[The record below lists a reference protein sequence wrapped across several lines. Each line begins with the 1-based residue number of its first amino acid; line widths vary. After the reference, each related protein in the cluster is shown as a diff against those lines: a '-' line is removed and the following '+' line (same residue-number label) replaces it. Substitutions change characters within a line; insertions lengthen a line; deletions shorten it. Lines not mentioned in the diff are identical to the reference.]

1 VTAGKAYGVDWVGQG
16 GTVSIQQLSAT
27 GTVLSTL
34 GNVTTFQ
41 ALAGVTQVRVR
52 LVGSLTGTAT
62 FDDIRVWE
70 D

>member
-1 VTAGKAYGVDWVGQG
+1 V
-16 GTVSIQQLSAT
+16 LSA
-27 GTVLSTL
+27 L

-52 LVGSLTGTAT
+52 LLGGLTGVAT
-62 FDDIRVWE
+62 FDDIRLWE